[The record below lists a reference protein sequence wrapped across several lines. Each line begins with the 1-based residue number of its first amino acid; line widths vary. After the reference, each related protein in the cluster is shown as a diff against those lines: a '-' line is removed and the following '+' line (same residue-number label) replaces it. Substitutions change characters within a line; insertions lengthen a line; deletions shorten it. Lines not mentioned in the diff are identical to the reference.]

1 MQVRSIM
8 TGESAVISIAPSDT
22 VATATAALIDHGIG
36 ALPVVG
42 RDRVPVGLIAERDIA
57 RALHDQPR
65 GTTDIAV
72 QLVMQKPAP
81 TCDLDDDIQAVM
93 ARMTRNR
100 LRHLVVCDQGRLT
113 GMLSV
118 GDLLKHRLEQ
128 LETEAGVLRDYVA
141 GQRSRR

>member
-8 TGESAVISIAPSDT
+8 TAESAVITIAPGDT
-22 VATATAALIDHGIG
+22 LADAVRALVDHGIG
-36 ALPVVG
+36 ALPVIG

-57 RALHDQPR
+57 RALHEHTRATPEV
-65 GTTDIAV
+65 AV
-72 QLVMQKPAP
+72 QHVMQKPAP
-81 TCDLDDDIQAVM
+81 TCDLDDTLQDVM
-93 ARMTRNR
+93 ARMTRSR
-100 LRHLVVCDQGRLT
+100 LRHLVVCDKGRLT

-128 LETEAGVLRDYVA
+128 LETETGVLRDYVA